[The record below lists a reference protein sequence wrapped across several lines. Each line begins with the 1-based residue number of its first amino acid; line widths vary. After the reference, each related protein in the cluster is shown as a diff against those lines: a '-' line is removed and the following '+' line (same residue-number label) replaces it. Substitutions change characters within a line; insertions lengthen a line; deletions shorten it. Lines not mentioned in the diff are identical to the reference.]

1 MLRREGAGTLGYMN
15 QCFDAK
21 ERKHQVR
28 ETAPVLPSGSQY
40 KRTIERKCEPML
52 RRESAGTLMRT

>member
-1 MLRREGAGTLGYMN
+1 MN

-21 ERKHQVR
+21 ERKYQVR
-28 ETAPVLPSGSQY
+28 ETAPVLPSGLQY

-52 RRESAGTLMRT
+52 RRESAPMLRRESAGTLGDMNQ